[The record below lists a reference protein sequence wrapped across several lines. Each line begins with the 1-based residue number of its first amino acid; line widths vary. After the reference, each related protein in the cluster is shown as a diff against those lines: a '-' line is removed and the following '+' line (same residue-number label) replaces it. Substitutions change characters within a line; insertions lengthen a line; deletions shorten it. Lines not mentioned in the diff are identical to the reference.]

1 MKLAFSTLGCPNWSL
16 EQIAA
21 FAGKNGFD
29 GVELRTNDDGTH
41 FSPAA
46 SAEEARKVG
55 ELFKSKGTRVFALMA
70 YTRFGTSDP
79 KDLAA
84 NRDKL
89 LHVLDLAKAAGAEYI
104 RTFVGKIAEGKSR
117 EAALAQAAE
126 YLAPCARKARDIGVS
141 LGIETH
147 DDWCDAANIKA
158 LQKLVGGGLGCV
170 WDFANAVE
178 ATGQGAAEQFKN
190 LKGTILYCHVKD
202 SVKEADGKSRYVPV
216 GTGRMP
222 VREVVEIL
230 RKAGRD
236 LFLSF
241 EHEKKW
247 HPELPEP
254 EVAFPA
260 YAAFMRGLEGAPA
273 RKGAARKSK
282 K

>member
-21 FAGKNGFD
+21 FAGKNGFE
-29 GVELRTNDDGTH
+29 GVELRTNDDGNH

-46 SAEEARKVG
+46 SVAEARKVA

-70 YTRFGTSDP
+70 YTRFGTTDP
-79 KDLAA
+79 KELAA

-89 LHVLDLAKAAGAEYI
+89 LHVLDLAKAMGAEYI

-126 YLAPCARKARDIGVS
+126 YLAPCARKARDVGVS

-158 LQKLVGGGLGCV
+158 LQKLVGGGLACV

-178 ATGQGAAEQFKN
+178 ATGQSAADQFRN

-230 RKAGRD
+230 RKEKLD

-260 YAAFMRGLEGAPA
+260 YAKFMRGLEGAPA
-273 RKGAARKSK
+273 KKSAAKKSK

>member
-1 MKLAFSTLGCPNWSL
+1 MKLAFSTLGCPDWSL
-16 EQIAA
+16 EKIAE
-21 FAGKNGFD
+21 FAGANGFE
-29 GVELRTNDDGTH
+29 GVELRTHDDGNH

-46 SAEEARKVG
+46 SVG
-55 ELFKSKGTRVFALMA
+55 EAGKLGAFFKAKGTRVYSLKA
-70 YTRFGTSDP
+70 YTRFGATDP
-79 KDLAA
+79 KELAV

-89 LHVLDLAKAAGAEYI
+89 LHVLDLAKAIGADFV
-104 RTFVGKIAEGKSR
+104 RTFVGQIAAGVSR
-117 EAALAQAAE
+117 EKALAQAAE
-126 YLAPCARKARDIGVS
+126 YLAPCAAKARQIGVS

-158 LQKLVGGGLGCV
+158 LQKLVGGGLGTV

-178 ATGQGAAEQFKN
+178 ATGQSAADQFRN

-230 RKAGRD
+230 RKEKLD

-260 YAAFMRGLEGAPA
+260 YAKFMRGLEGAPA
-273 RKGAARKSK
+273 KKSAAKKSK